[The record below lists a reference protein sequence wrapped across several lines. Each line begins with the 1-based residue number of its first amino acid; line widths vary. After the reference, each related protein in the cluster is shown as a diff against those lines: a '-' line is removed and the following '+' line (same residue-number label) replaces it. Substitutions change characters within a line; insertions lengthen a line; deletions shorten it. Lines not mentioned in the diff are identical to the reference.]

1 MQYHVQCMFGTCFV
15 QHTTKLQNYRTTSP
29 PFPSPPPPILL
40 PPSFLLPSLFPL
52 FLSLKSSPNHRSR
65 SKSPRR
71 LPDLP
76 NMDESNDPLRRR
88 NARKTKR
95 VSASSSEEKTVS
107 KGQTI
112 VHSNE
117 RVRLLRYTEVYDNS
131 PLCYLSTQVQDR

>member
-1 MQYHVQCMFGTCFV
+1 MYSVCLVLVLYST
-15 QHTTKLQNYRTTSP
+15 LQNYKTTSP
-29 PFPSPPPPILL
+29 PFPFPPILL
-40 PPSFLLPSLFPL
+40 PPSFLLTSLFPF

-95 VSASSSEEKTVS
+95 VSASSSEERTVS

-117 RVRLLRYTEVYDNS
+117 RVRILRYTEVYDS
-131 PLCYLSTQVQDR
+131 SHLCYLSTQVQDR

>member
-15 QHTTKLQNYRTTSP
+15 QHTTELQNYLPSL
-29 PFPSPPPPILL
+29 PFPPHPSSSFL
-40 PPSFLLPSLFPL
+40 PPSFLLTSLFPF

-95 VSASSSEEKTVS
+95 VSASSSEERTVS

-117 RVRLLRYTEVYDNS
+117 RVRILRYTEVYDS
-131 PLCYLSTQVQDR
+131 SHLCYLSTQVQDR